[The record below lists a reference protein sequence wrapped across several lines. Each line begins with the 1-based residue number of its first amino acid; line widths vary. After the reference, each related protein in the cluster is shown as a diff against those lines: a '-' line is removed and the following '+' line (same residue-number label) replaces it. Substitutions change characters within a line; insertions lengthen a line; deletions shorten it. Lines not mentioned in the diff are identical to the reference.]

1 MTILNLHFNDTNIRI
16 ALRRTETA
24 QAILNA
30 IPFQATIRTW
40 GQEVIFDCPIR
51 VPYEKNATNI
61 VKPGDIGFWP
71 DGSSITIAYGA
82 TPISRHGE
90 SRLAFNCNIWGDAL
104 DDVAELKTIESGARV
119 TVDIWHAENLEQAS

>member
-1 MTILNLHFNDTNIRI
+1 MTILNLQFNDTQIRVV
-16 ALRRTETA
+16 LRRTSTA

-30 IPFQATIRTW
+30 IPFKATVQTW
-40 GQEVIFDCPIR
+40 GREVIFDCPVR
-51 VPYEKNATNI
+51 VAVEDSATNI

-90 SRLAFNCNIWGDAL
+90 ARLACSCNVWGDAL
-104 DDVAELKTIESGARV
+104 DDVAALADIRPGTEV
-119 TVDIWHAENLEQAS
+119 CVDIWAAENLEKAS